1 MSGFGGEPDFASP
14 PLAVLAFDAWQSSL
28 TAVTSFS
35 GQTRTPDQTVCRPSS
50 APFCVTRAETGA
62 MFVTTTE
69 PDPTPPSLSLLALF
83 TRFLRFG
90 FLAFGGPVAQIAM
103 IRRELVDEE
112 RWISNAHFNRLLA
125 VLQVLPGPEAHELC
139 VHLGMRAR
147 GRIGGLL
154 AGLGFMLPG
163 FIIMLGIGWAYVA
176 LSPVMGLLTGAFLG
190 VQAAVVA
197 VIVRAVH
204 KIGSH
209 ILEDRWL
216 WVVAIVAFGA
226 TLLGVAFWIALIAGG
241 AGYACVKAGR
251 HGLAAV
257 VAVAAVVLA
266 VGLHFYGRHISREDI
281 EVVSTTGA
289 LPMLWTGLKA
299 GLLTFGGAYTA
310 IPYVRADTVG
320 RGQINDG
327 QFLDGIAFAGV
338 IPAPLVIFCTFVG
351 FVVGGWI
358 GAVAMTVG
366 VFLPAFAFSMI
377 FYERLEA
384 VVGDERLHRVLAGI
398 AAAVVGII
406 AATSVQ
412 LAWATLQRV
421 PSVPIALAIFLGAFA
436 AVWFWKSR
444 YAIAVVLI
452 VSAMAGWAMFT
463 Q

>member
-1 MSGFGGEPDFASP
+1 M
-14 PLAVLAFDAWQSSL
+14 LVTILDAD
-28 TAVTSFS
+28 A
-35 GQTRTPDQTVCRPSS
+35 
-50 APFCVTRAETGA
+50 
-62 MFVTTTE
+62 
-69 PDPTPPSLSLLALF
+69 TPPSLSLQAIF

-90 FLAFGGPVAQIAM
+90 LLAFGGPVAQIAM

-163 FIIMLGIGWAYVA
+163 FVIMIGIGWVYVA
-176 LSPVMGLLTGAFLG
+176 LSPVMSILIGAFLG

-216 WVVAIVAFGA
+216 WVVAILGFGA
-226 TLLGVAFWIALIAGG
+226 TLLGVAFWIVLMGGG
-241 AGYACVKAGR
+241 AAYALVKAGR

-257 VAVAAVVLA
+257 VSIAALILA
-266 VGLHFYGRHISREDI
+266 LGLHLQGRHFSTGNVD
-281 EVVSTTGA
+281 VVSSTGA

-320 RGQINDG
+320 RGQISDG
-327 QFLDGIAFAGV
+327 EFLDGIAFAGI

-351 FVVGGWI
+351 FVVGGWV
-358 GAVAMTVG
+358 GALAMTVG

-384 VVGDERLHRVLAGI
+384 VVGDERLHRVLSGV

-406 AATSVQ
+406 AATSIQ
-412 LAWATLQRV
+412 LGWATLQRV
-421 PSVPIALAIFLGAFA
+421 PSVPFAIAIFLGAFA

-444 YAIAVVLI
+444 YAVALVLTGAAI
-452 VSAMAGWAMFT
+452 AGWLLFRR
-463 Q
+463 